1 MANPNI
7 INVSDIRG
15 NTAVMNVT
23 TVSTALVT
31 NSTGSNSVY
40 KIVLLSATNI
50 SDTDT
55 VAVSV
60 NLERSSIPYS
70 LGRNINIPLNSS
82 LAIVTKDAALYLIE
96 GDVIKCSATA
106 NSNAQIICSYEVIS

>member
-7 INVSDIRG
+7 RQMVTLTG

-31 NSTGSNSVY
+31 NSAASNSIY
-40 KIVLLSATNI
+40 KIVLLSATNV
-50 SDTDT
+50 SDTDS

-60 NLERSSIPYS
+60 NLERSSISYS
-70 LGRNINIPLNSS
+70 LGRNLNIPLNSS

-106 NSNAQIICSYEVIS
+106 NSNAQIICSYEVLS